1 MEQIRLQFS
10 ECVVLHNAMQE
21 LGRHQSF
28 IKQAVGRTD
37 RLADQT
43 EIIADMT
50 LLREVDTSALAVILQ
65 LDRESRRYL
74 GRPMAIV
81 SAPEE
86 LRSLARLTSIDA
98 LMNWQA

>member
-1 MEQIRLQFS
+1 MI
-10 ECVVLHNAMQE
+10 
-21 LGRHQSF
+21 
-28 IKQAVGRTD
+28 
-37 RLADQT
+37 
-43 EIIADMT
+43 